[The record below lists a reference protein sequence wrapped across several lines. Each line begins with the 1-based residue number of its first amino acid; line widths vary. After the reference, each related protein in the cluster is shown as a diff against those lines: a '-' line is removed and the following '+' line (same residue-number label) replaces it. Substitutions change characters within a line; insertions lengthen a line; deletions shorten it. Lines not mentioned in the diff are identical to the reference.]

1 MSSQVLFVPEEMYG
15 FSAEASSMGGSLR
28 EEGGAVD
35 DALDRFRSSSSE
47 FVPSLPAHGASIEG
61 IAERVVALG
70 DGVGALGEAAE
81 EADRRG
87 MDLAEAL
94 LAAGGAIRLA
104 DTLTQSNDALQNLLR
119 FSVYSVRAVRES
131 LRPMLQRA
139 RWGSRPM
146 PRIDRVRSSLPG
158 GERLPRAEVRRIQ
171 MAQYRRNQRALAD
184 ARRAGQAARSGMRAR
199 PPLTTIG
206 GRVRNFMQNTRTG
219 RALGFGGRALGVVGA
234 GLQAYDAYSAFREG
248 DVEEGVT
255 KSVGA
260 VGGAMMM
267 TGTPVGVVVGGTL
280 VVGSLIY
287 EHREAIGQGIS
298 DAAGAIED
306 VGSDLVEGAGK
317 VLDGIF

>member
-1 MSSQVLFVPEEMYG
+1 VLFVPEQMYG
-15 FSAEASSMGGSLR
+15 FSAAAAES
-28 EEGGAVD
+28 GGALRDEAGNVD

-47 FVPSLPAHGASIEG
+47 FVPSLPSHGASIEG

-70 DGVGALGEAAE
+70 EGVGALGEAAE
-81 EADRRG
+81 DADRRG
-87 MDLAEAL
+87 VNLAEAL
-94 LAAGGAIRLA
+94 LAAGGAIRFA
-104 DTLTQSNDALQNLLR
+104 DTLAQSNEALQNLLR

-131 LRPMLQRA
+131 LRPALQRA

-158 GERLPRAEVRRIQ
+158 GRQLPRAEVRRIQ
-171 MAQYRRNQRALAD
+171 MRQYRANKRALAE
-184 ARRAGQAARSGMRAR
+184 ARRNMQAARSGMRAR

-206 GRVRNFMQNTRTG
+206 GRVRDFMQNTRAG
-219 RALGFGGRALGVVGA
+219 RALSFGGRALGVVGT

-260 VGGAMMM
+260 VGGMLMM
-267 TGTPVGVVVGGTL
+267 TANPVGVVVGGTM

-287 EHREAIGQGIS
+287 EHREAIAEGVS
-298 DAAGAIED
+298 DTVDAIGGAIE
-306 VGSDLVEGAGK
+306 GAGE
-317 VLDGIF
+317 VLDSIF